1 MKLKNRRQEAGVALI
16 EVMVAILIMSLG
28 VVGALGLQTKSLAAA
43 SNAGARGEAVMAA
56 ERLLGIV
63 WNDQANLNTYVWAG
77 SGTPPA
83 NLAVWVAETRT
94 LLPSATFDITVTSQ
108 LAGSTANQI
117 GVTIN
122 WRRRSTDPLNTHRVT
137 ATLATAT

>member
-28 VVGALGLQTKSLAAA
+28 VVGALGLQTKSLAA
-43 SNAGARGEAVMAA
+43 
-56 ERLLGIV
+56 
-63 WNDQANLNTYVWAG
+63 G

-83 NLAVWVAETRT
+83 NLAVWVAETRP

>member
-56 ERLLGIV
+56 ERLLGIM

-83 NLAVWVAETRT
+83 NETRT